1 MKSVGLDRIVAS
13 ARAEGITPG
22 FEVSLPSG
30 PEGVYTAAIF
40 PDDIAMQRTIH
51 FDQYSGKP
59 LVDLKFA
66 DYGAGAKA
74 IEFGIGVH
82 MGQYWGLVNQIVML
96 VTCFAII
103 LAAVSAVVMW
113 WKRRPSGRLGVPPMP
128 SQKSVFAALTLVILG
143 FGVLFPLT
151 GFAILAM
158 LVLDQLIQR
167 VPSPLKRVFS

>member
-1 MKSVGLDRIVAS
+1 
-13 ARAEGITPG
+13 
-22 FEVSLPSG
+22 
-30 PEGVYTAAIF
+30 
-40 PDDIAMQRTIH
+40 
-51 FDQYSGKP
+51 
-59 LVDLKFA
+59 
-66 DYGAGAKA
+66 
-74 IEFGIGVH
+74 
-82 MGQYWGLVNQIVML
+82 
-96 VTCFAII
+96 
-103 LAAVSAVVMW
+103 